1 MISHTGILH
10 QFLFPSVAWRMKSLG
25 IYLTFDDGPH
35 EKATPAVLEVL
46 RTHHIRATFF
56 LSGLAAEQNPSLV
69 KEIASAGHSI
79 GIHAYGHSRKLGFSQ
94 SATMQEIQKTEEII
108 KNITPLKTRLFRPP
122 YGMLTW
128 NTLAA
133 VNQLNYKIIMWTTIT
148 GDFRPTW
155 SNEKVVRTG
164 LTKLSDGAILVF
176 HDNILTST
184 RISAVLSETIVRIKE
199 RGFSFE
205 RIQ

>member
-10 QFLFPSVAWRMKSLG
+10 RLLFPSVTWRMKSSG

-35 EKATPAVLEVL
+35 ETATPAVLEVL
-46 RTHHIRATFF
+46 KEHNILATFF
-56 LSGLAAEQNPSLV
+56 LSGHPAEQNPSLV
-69 KEIASAGHSI
+69 KEIWSEGHSI

-94 SATMQEIQKTEEII
+94 SATMQEIQKTEDII
-108 KNITPLKTRLFRPP
+108 KNIVPLEARLFRPP

-128 NTLAA
+128 NTLSA
-133 VNQLNYKIIMWTTIT
+133 VKQLKYKIIMWTTIT

-164 LTKLSDGAILVF
+164 LAKLSDGAILVF
-176 HDNILTST
+176 HDNSLTSA
-184 RISAVLSETIVRIKE
+184 RISHVLSETILRIKE
-199 RGFSFE
+199 RGFTFE